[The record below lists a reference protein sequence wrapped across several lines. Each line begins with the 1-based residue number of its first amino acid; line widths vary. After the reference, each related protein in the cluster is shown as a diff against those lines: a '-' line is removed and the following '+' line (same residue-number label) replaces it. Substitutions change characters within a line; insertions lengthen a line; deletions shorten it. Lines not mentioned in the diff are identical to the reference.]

1 MGNEL
6 LLSQLAE
13 AKAELVSVQ
22 DWLRFT
28 AKVFTEANLFYGH
41 GTDNPWDEAL
51 QLIIWQTGVPLGKH
65 EFILDARFTTSEKAH
80 LCQAIAQ
87 RVGERLPL
95 PYITGQAYFAELPF
109 EVSRDTLIPRSPF
122 AELIENGFQPWLANP
137 PRALLDLCTGSGCIG
152 IACALLFEEAEVDLS
167 DISPPA
173 LAVAERN
180 IEKYQLE
187 ERVTAIES
195 DLFENLQGRR
205 YDLIVSNPPYVDLND
220 LSTMPPEFQHEP
232 ALALGSGDDG
242 LDFTRR
248 LLREARN
255 FLTDD
260 GILIV
265 EVGNSWNALEY
276 AFPDIAFT
284 WIEFE
289 AGGHGV
295 FLLTAAELELLSV

>member
-1 MGNEL
+1 MQNDL
-6 LLSQLAE
+6 LLSRIAE
-13 AKAELVSVQ
+13 AKAELMTVQ

-28 AKVFTEANLFYGH
+28 AKVFNDADLFYGH

-51 QLIIWQTGVPLGKH
+51 QLVVWQAGVPWGKH
-65 EFILDARFTTSEKAH
+65 EHILAARLTTSEKAL
-80 LCQAIAQ
+80 LCEAIAK
-87 RVGERLPL
+87 RVAERLPL
-95 PYITGQAYFAELPF
+95 PYITRQAYFMELPF
-109 EVSRDTLIPRSPF
+109 EVSEDTLIPRSPF
-122 AELIENGFQPWLANP
+122 AELIENGFQPWLATP

-152 IACALLFEEAEVDLS
+152 IACAMLFEEAEVDLS
-167 DISPPA
+167 DISAPA

-180 IEKYQLE
+180 IEKYHLE
-187 ERVTAIES
+187 ERVTAVES
-195 DLFENLQGRR
+195 DLFEGLQGRR
-205 YDLIVSNPPYVDLND
+205 YDLIISNPPYVDVND
-220 LSTMPPEFQHEP
+220 LASMPAEFQHEP

-248 LLREARN
+248 LLREARD

-260 GILIV
+260 GVLIV

-276 AFPDIAFT
+276 AFPDVAFT

-295 FLLTAAELELLSV
+295 FLLTAAELELINT